1 MERNR
6 NHLELAVFG
15 QFIAH
20 FASGLRSQG
29 QVVRGVTEQ
38 EVLGSFTGHSK
49 RYLSPQIWGGR
60 KLRTC
65 RSKIVLSRR
74 CQAEITLQ

>member
-38 EVLGSFTGHSK
+38 EVLGSFQVILNVISLL
-49 RYLSPQIWGGR
+49 RYGEGES
-60 KLRTC
+60 
-65 RSKIVLSRR
+65 
-74 CQAEITLQ
+74 